1 MRGARGFVWIASIIF
16 LLIAALHASRFQEWV
31 VSDHYA
37 ATGIGLWLVMV
48 LVPLGLSAWG
58 FVSLRR
64 IGR

>member
-1 MRGARGFVWIASIIF
+1 MRGARGFVWVASILF
-16 LLIAALHASRFQEWV
+16 LVIAALHVARFQEWV
-31 VSDHYA
+31 VAEHYA
-37 ATGIGLWLVMV
+37 ATGVALWVALV